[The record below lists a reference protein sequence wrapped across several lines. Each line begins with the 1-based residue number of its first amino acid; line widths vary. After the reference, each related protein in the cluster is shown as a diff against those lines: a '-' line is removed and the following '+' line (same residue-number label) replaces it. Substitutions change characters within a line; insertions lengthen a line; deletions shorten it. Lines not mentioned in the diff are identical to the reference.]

1 MRHTGAH
8 PRSRGEHPLPIRYYP
23 PYQGSSPLARG
34 TPGKISGIIASIGL
48 IPARA
53 GNTRVVRL
61 RPALSGA
68 HPRSRGEHPC
78 ASSARSWCR
87 GSSPLAR
94 GTRRGCR
101 QHLTRSG
108 LIPARAGNTMFPAWI
123 NLTAGAHPR
132 SRGEHVWVVRFPV
145 VPLGSSPL
153 ARGTQHAQKGTNPKT
168 GLIPARAGNTRL
180 PRSLTRCEWAHPRSR
195 GEHEVSLSLMASRM
209 GSSPLARGT
218 RVLAAVLLVAAVAHP
233 RSRGEHLNMVLI
245 KLPMPWLI
253 PARAGNTRR

>member
-34 TPGKISGIIASIGL
+34 TPVCQL
-48 IPARA
+48 
-53 GNTRVVRL
+53 
-61 RPALSGA
+61 
-68 HPRSRGEHPC
+68 C
-78 ASSARSWCR
+78 AE
-87 GSSPLAR
+87 LV
-94 GTRRGCR
+94 
-101 QHLTRSG
+101 QG

-218 RVLAAVLLVAAVAHP
+218 LLKSGKTSQYA
-233 RSRGEHLNMVLI
+233 G
-245 KLPMPWLI
+245 LI
-253 PARAGNTRR
+253 PARAGNTDTL

>member
-1 MRHTGAH
+1 MA
-8 PRSRGEHPLPIRYYP
+8 SC
-23 PYQGSSPLARG
+23 SPVG
-34 TPGKISGIIASIGL
+34 VVGL

-153 ARGTQHAQKGTNPKT
+153 ARGTRCEDQVGVGGL
-168 GLIPARAGNTRL
+168 GLIPARAGNTATGWCGREC
-180 PRSLTRCEWAHPRSR
+180 RRAHPRSR
-195 GEHEVSLSLMASRM
+195 GEHSKFLASSVMLR

-218 RVLAAVLLVAAVAHP
+218 RAEEEAGTFSRGLIPARAGNTCCQCGWVVFLGAHP
-233 RSRGEHLNMVLI
+233 RSRGEHVILLRSAVSLG
-245 KLPMPWLI
+245 WLI
-253 PARAGNTRR
+253 PARAGNTVQLPAPYG